1 MALINTN
8 ASKLWKLFLFDALCV
23 LRTHPK
29 SDRNS
34 QKLSLCTVHV
44 CAAAAPP
51 PLWCNLLESCGR
63 TNSSQKSPKTAN
75 NPWLKPNE
83 RDIVFRLHDAQFSN
97 PALLVIQM
105 EKVIWPRRFSCI
117 DCSIAKTSSLHC
129 APPHKGLNSPKRFTN
144 LLSGS
149 MSLIL
154 N

>member
-1 MALINTN
+1 MI
-8 ASKLWKLFLFDALCV
+8 FLLYAMSIVRIHL
-23 LRTHPK
+23 K

-34 QKLSLCTVHV
+34 QKLTLCTVQV
-44 CAAAAPP
+44 CAPPHTAAAITAQPSRV
-51 PLWCNLLESCGR
+51 LYCGR

-97 PALLVIQM
+97 PALLVIQI

>member
-1 MALINTN
+1 MIFFIVCNVH
-8 ASKLWKLFLFDALCV
+8 SKNSPKIGQEFSK
-23 LRTHPK
+23 THI
-29 SDRNS
+29 
-34 QKLSLCTVHV
+34 VHCPRL
-44 CAAAAPP
+44 CAAAAVKAQPSRV
-51 PLWCNLLESCGR
+51 LYCGR

-97 PALLVIQM
+97 PALLVIQI

-129 APPHKGLNSPKRFTN
+129 APPHKGLNLLKRFTN

-154 N
+154 S